1 LQEGWK
7 ACPNCGTIT
16 QITQQKLPVRAPPE
30 IREKLPR
37 ETEDLRNVMHFLIGL
52 MIPLVLLAPLF
63 LITAWGVQVDP
74 SPWTCFTLL
83 IVIGGI
89 IYGFVKSKYLSI
101 GIITGFLL
109 PFFILFFAAS
119 LQ

>member
-1 LQEGWK
+1 MAK
-7 ACPNCGTIT
+7 AT
-16 QITQQKLPVRAPPE
+16 PE

-37 ETEDLRNVMHFLIGL
+37 ETEDFGNVMHFLIGL
-52 MIPLVLLAPLF
+52 MIPLVLLAPMF
-63 LITAWGVQVDP
+63 LLTAWGASFDP
-74 SPWTCFTLL
+74 TPWFLFTLL

-109 PFFILFFAAS
+109 PFFILFSAAS